1 MFPLSMRK
9 WLDTA
14 DKKLA
19 NFGYL
24 VMKTRIN

>member
-9 WLDTA
+9 WLDKA

-19 NFGYL
+19 NIGYMI
-24 VMKTRIN
+24 MKTKIN